1 MRMKH
6 RAPRCRRALKRN
18 KFRAPKSSG
27 RMTKWRDR
35 SSAPGSV
42 SGRPAIPAGLK
53 LPLRFLSADGANP
66 GRAIFGGRSGTTV
79 ADLAGPR
86 VIVVMENP
94 YFGQKRY
101 AWEVRIQVF
110 RSEERR
116 VGKESECGR

>member
-1 MRMKH
+1 MNL
-6 RAPRCRRALKRN
+6 A
-18 KFRAPKSSG
+18 
-27 RMTKWRDR
+27 
-35 SSAPGSV
+35 SAPGSV

-94 YFGQKRY
+94 YFGLKRY

-110 RSEERR
+110 VADLAGDAGLSQQVLEQPNLGAVGRR
-116 VGKESECGR
+116 E